1 MGCVLS
7 GIGEAMN
14 KPFNLAFLV
23 DSTEGSDFLCFFIS
37 DFLCH
42 YFVRGYPWMDAR
54 EYLS

>member
-54 EYLS
+54 EYP